1 MLNQSLYTNYNS
13 SLYLSM
19 DYLRF
24 FPLNRTNRGDDNLPK
39 SFPLGGRQ
47 YAYISSQN
55 VKSNKRSELG
65 HCYDVDKNELKEKIK
80 NYKFGDPNIS
90 YMLDEASVLELC
102 ECKSIKKKDTDSE
115 EDKKGTKNKN
125 KGTDSEEDKENK
137 KDTKNKKIG
146 RSNVSLL
153 ISLAEL
159 HYLYE
164 NKELK
169 KVLLNDDIDF
179 FGRMYADNKD
189 FDVRGVAQ
197 IAPIYSIFPT
207 EITND
212 LIACRNSLRDIKGC
226 IGLQEQGLVAF
237 TGYGHDNFNISEL
250 LERGYTKEQV
260 VKTSVDYVLHTYFLP
275 FTSGVTGTA
284 HNTCPYYFHITLRY
298 GMPINHVEKF
308 QLSGESF
315 FTDEESIKI
324 LKDSI
329 DKCNEECRCYNE
341 HRNISSNIKS
351 FPFTPLDI
359 DTLENSLKEV
369 LGGI

>member
-1 MLNQSLYTNYNS
+1 MLSQSLYTNHKS

-24 FPLNRTNRGDDNLPK
+24 FPLNRTNRGYDNLPK
-39 SFPLGGRQ
+39 SFSLGGRQ

-65 HCYDVDKNELKEKIK
+65 HCYDVDKKELKEKIK

-90 YMLDEASVLELC
+90 YMLDEASVFELC
-102 ECKSIKKKDTDSE
+102 ECKSISGENKKKDTASD
-115 EDKKGTKNKN
+115 
-125 KGTDSEEDKENK
+125 EDKENK
-137 KDTKNKKIG
+137 KGTKNKKIG
-146 RSNVSLL
+146 RSNISLL

-212 LIACRNSLRDIKGC
+212 LVACRNSLRDIKGC

-260 VKTSVDYVLHTYFLP
+260 VKTSVEYVLHTYFLP

-284 HNTCPYYFHITLRY
+284 HNTRPYYFHITLRY

-329 DKCNEECRCYNE
+329 DKCNEVYRGFNE
-341 HRNISSNIKS
+341 RLHISSDIKS

-369 LGGI
+369 LDGI

>member
-1 MLNQSLYTNYNS
+1 MLSQSLYTNKKH
-13 SLYLSM
+13 SLFLSM

-24 FPLNRTNRGDDNLPK
+24 FPLNRTNRGYDNLPK
-39 SFPLGGRQ
+39 SFSLGGRQ

-55 VKSNKRSELG
+55 VKSNKRAELG

-90 YMLDEASVLELC
+90 YTLDVASVLELC
-102 ECKSIKKKDTDSE
+102 ECKSIS
-115 EDKKGTKNKN
+115 GKNKK
-125 KGTDSEEDKENK
+125 KGTDSDEDIENK
-137 KDTKNKKIG
+137 KVTDSDENKKKG
-146 RSNVSLL
+146 SNVPLL

-164 NKELK
+164 SKELK
-169 KVLLNDDIDF
+169 KGLLNFDIDF

-197 IAPIYSIFPT
+197 IAPISSIFPT
-207 EITND
+207 EITDD
-212 LIACRNSLRDIKGC
+212 LVACRNSLKDKRGC
-226 IGLQEQGLVAF
+226 IGLQEQGLVSF
-237 TGYGHDNFNISEL
+237 VGYGHDNFNISEL

-260 VKTSVDYVLHTYFLP
+260 VEVSVLYVLRTFRLM

-284 HNTCPYYFHITLRY
+284 HNTLPYYFHITLSY
-298 GMPINHVEKF
+298 GMPVNHLEKF
-308 QLSGESF
+308 QLSGEYF
-315 FTDEESIKI
+315 FTEEESIKI

-329 DKCNEECRCYNE
+329 DINNKWCKCMNKSD
-341 HRNISSNIKS
+341 HIPSDIKS

-369 LGGI
+369 LDGI